1 MSRHAALYIYRRT
14 NPLGAALTFTSG
26 VLALVTEIYVLATY
40 RLLPVE
46 YANSYMGIIYGIFAS
61 ITLLLSSYLSYRYET
76 ALLGATAALLTS
88 IAIVAIALSIG
99 VVMPILCGSAFI
111 GIVGALQ
118 TLVWRYRQ
126 P

>member
-1 MSRHAALYIYRRT
+1 
-14 NPLGAALTFTSG
+14 